1 MKKLNNI
8 PSFSLP
14 VLAVVIIASLL
25 LIFEADLL
33 WKTQETNL
41 FLNSKI
47 FFKEMMVEPGG
58 FLSWVSA
65 YFTQYFF
72 HPWVGVLLLCG
83 WWLLLM
89 WLVKRT
95 FRVTQR
101 WIPITVIPVLFL
113 LVTIVDMGY
122 WVYILKLRGHVFLGT
137 IGTTVVVA
145 LLWVFRVLSEK
156 IKNQSTRG
164 VWIKT
169 LLLCL
174 FVVLTCAVGYALLG
188 IYGVGAAALMAM
200 WVWRLEHHRAS
211 ALIIGVVGALSV
223 WLLPLFFYRFVYYQ
237 TNIVNVYAA
246 KLPLYYIQEEYT
258 GMYVPFVLVLLFL
271 LVMTLVRFKE
281 KDARPKVKTS
291 NLKLQ
296 LPNLKSLLLM
306 AAAAV
311 YTGYFW
317 YHDENFHH
325 ELAMQRSI
333 EYLDWEGVLEEAAK
347 QEDTPTRAIVMMRNL
362 ALARLGR
369 QGNEMCHYKNGC
381 KKCNAPFDVRA
392 MHSVGMLIYYH
403 YGLTNYCHR
412 LCTENGVE
420 FGWRAEHLK
429 YMSRCAILNG
439 EWGLARKF
447 LGLLKQT
454 TFYDTWTEQY
464 SDLVEHPEN
473 IANSPEMGFIT
484 HMMHYDEA
492 LTADHNLI
500 EEFLKKRLVGSN
512 YTDDPIFQEQKI
524 LESMIAK
531 DVNSFWVHLYNYYTL
546 YPERT
551 WPIHVQE
558 AAYLF
563 GKHENRDI
571 EHAPIS
577 SAVKGSYERF
587 NAAAPRFR
595 GQSIEAAAEA
605 LYPAF
610 GNTFFYDYYLVNFP
624 GQN

>member
-1 MKKLNNI
+1 
-8 PSFSLP
+8 
-14 VLAVVIIASLL
+14 
-25 LIFEADLL
+25 
-33 WKTQETNL
+33 
-41 FLNSKI
+41 
-47 FFKEMMVEPGG
+47 MVEPGG

-72 HPWVGVLLLCG
+72 HPWVGVMLLCG

-95 FRVTQR
+95 FRVTHR
-101 WIPITVIPVLFL
+101 WMPITVIPVLFL

-137 IGTTVVVA
+137 IGTTAVVA
-145 LLWVFRVLSEK
+145 LLWAFRVLNEK
-156 IKNQSTRG
+156 IKKQSTRG
-164 VWIKT
+164 AWIKT

-174 FVVLTCAVGYALLG
+174 FVVLTCAAGYSLLG
-188 IYGVGAAALMAM
+188 IYGVGATALMAV
-200 WVWRLEHHRAS
+200 WVWRLEHHRVS
-211 ALIIGVVGALSV
+211 ALIISMVGVLSM
-223 WLLPLFFYRFVYYQ
+223 WLIPMFFYRFVYYQ

-258 GMYVPFVLVLLFL
+258 GMYVPFVLVLLFF
-271 LVMTLVRFKE
+271 LVMALMKFKE
-281 KDARPKVKTS
+281 ETVKPKVNTS
-291 NLKLQ
+291 SLKLQ

-306 AAAAV
+306 AVAAV
-311 YTGYFW
+311 YSGYFW

-325 ELAMQRSI
+325 ELAMQRCI
-333 EYLDWEGVLEEAAK
+333 DRLDWEGVLEEAIK
-347 QEDTPTRAIVMMRNL
+347 QEDEPTRAIVMMRNL

-392 MHSVGMLIYYH
+392 MHSVGILIYYH

-412 LCTENGVE
+412 LCTESGVE
-420 FGWRAEHLK
+420 FGWRLEHLK
-429 YMSRCAILNG
+429 YISRCAILNG
-439 EWGLARKF
+439 EWSLARKF
-447 LGLLKQT
+447 IGLLKKT

-464 SDLVEHPEN
+464 SELIKHPEN

-500 EEFLKKRLVGSN
+500 EEFLKKRLMGSN
-512 YTDDPIFQEQKI
+512 YVDDPMFLEQKI

-531 DVNSFWVHLYNYYTL
+531 NTEYFWAHLHNYLLL
-546 YPERT
+546 YPERPV
-551 WPIHVQE
+551 PIHVQE
-558 AAYLF
+558 AIWMF
-563 GKHENRDI
+563 GMVEERNMS
-571 EHAPIS
+571 EAPVNP
-577 SAVKGSYERF
+577 AVRESYERF
-587 NAAAPRFR
+587 NAAAVRYQ
-595 GQSIEAAAEA
+595 GQNLKAVREA

-610 GNTFFYDYYLVNFP
+610 GNTYFFDYYLVQYP